1 MRSHTPAGPA
11 GVVVT
16 VETSR
21 RDHMRSVPARAPG
34 GRKSAM
40 DASGLVIF
48 ALFIA
53 LMYFM
58 LIRPQQKRQKEV
70 RQMLASLT
78 RGDDVI
84 TIGGLHGRVHAL
96 ADEYVDLEVTDDLVL
111 RFQRSAIAKRVVPVE
126 PSSREAAEA

>member
-1 MRSHTPAGPA
+1 
-11 GVVVT
+11 
-16 VETSR
+16 
-21 RDHMRSVPARAPG
+21 
-34 GRKSAM
+34 M

-58 LIRPQQKRQKEV
+58 LIRPQQKRQKET
-70 RQMLASLT
+70 REMLASLT

-96 ADEYVDLEVTDDLVL
+96 ADEYVDLEVTDDLIL
-111 RFQRSAIAKRVVPVE
+111 RFQRSAIARRVVPAE
-126 PSSREAAEA
+126 PPSREAAEA